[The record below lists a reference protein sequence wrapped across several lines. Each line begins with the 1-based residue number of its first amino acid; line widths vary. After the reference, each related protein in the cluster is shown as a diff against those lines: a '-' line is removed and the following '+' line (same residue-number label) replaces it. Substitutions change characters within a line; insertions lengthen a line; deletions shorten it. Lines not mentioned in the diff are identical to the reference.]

1 MDAKII
7 SELVQNPNF
16 HELWKKY
23 NFLEMDDL
31 MQLTSIG
38 KMQHLAKNDYLIR
51 AGENSKK
58 VGFIINGLVRL
69 YHLKDGEEYN
79 IVFKHEFQMVSSFE
93 SIILN
98 QPSSYHLEALE
109 DSVLITYNY
118 DEMETIFSLNP
129 RLERFG
135 RYFIQQE
142 LAHAVKIFEK
152 HLFYSPEERY
162 LKFITEQPDLMNRVS
177 LKHLS
182 SFLGVTPVSLS
193 RIRKRVADLGH

>member
-1 MDAKII
+1 MNAQI
-7 SELVQNPNF
+7 LATLTQNSDF
-16 HELWKKY
+16 QQLWKKY
-23 NFLEMDDL
+23 EFLTPEDL
-31 MQLTSIG
+31 MQLMSIG
-38 KMQHLAKNDYLIR
+38 NIQNLSKNEYFIK
-51 AGENSKK
+51 AGERSKK

-79 IVFKHEFQMVSSFE
+79 IVFKHELQMVSSFE

-98 QPSSYHLEALE
+98 QPSSYNLEALE
-109 DSVLITYNY
+109 DTILMTYNY
-118 DEMETIFSLNP
+118 DEMETIFSQNP

-142 LAHAVKIFEK
+142 LAQAVKIFEK

-162 LKFITEQPDLMNRVS
+162 LKFIEENPDLMNRVS

-182 SFLGVTPVSLS
+182 SFLGITPVSLS
-193 RIRKRVADLGH
+193 RIRKRVSDLKH